1 MTVMVIVLTLDFRL
15 YTLFADPLLIS
26 SSYFKRSPN
35 RFSPDYGKTVIDFT
49 IKRTHYHLPSPPL
62 TSSASNGES
71 SQRKGNDKDVKGRR
85 GVEPVCGPLSN
96 GGLGSGGDCML
107 KLKYQYSSPPI
118 IFLTSPDLAGN
129 YDFSLT
135 QSIDNNN
142 DNNNNDNDEYYSNK
156 NNTFIDTTQT
166 EGTKSNAAIHEE
178 VAYELYIKK
187 ESRTSAYLI
196 LLGIPFLVMAL
207 YMMPV
212 SWFTEPCWPRSS
224 QNTNCFRKCRE
235 CFVLDT
241 SRTSSSTDYPGNNYG
256 AIPSSSDHGKQSIE
270 LISSEDTSLQAPV
283 LGSGETVIN
292 AGMASQ
298 SGSVLIPVANV
309 ISTDDKHTT
318 PSAPPALRDSERL

>member
-49 IKRTHYHLPSPPL
+49 IKRTHYHLP
-62 TSSASNGES
+62 
-71 SQRKGNDKDVKGRR
+71 RR
-85 GVEPVCGPLSN
+85 EVEPVCGPLSN

-107 KLKYQYSSPPI
+107 KLKYQYTSPPI

-142 DNNNNDNDEYYSNK
+142 DNNNNDNDGYDSNK
-156 NNTFIDTTQT
+156 NNTLIDTTQT
-166 EGTKSNAAIHEE
+166 EGTTSNAAIHEE

-212 SWFTEPCWPRSS
+212 SWFTEPCWPHSS
-224 QNTNCFRKCRE
+224 QNTNCFRKCRD

-292 AGMASQ
+292 AGMA
-298 SGSVLIPVANV
+298 IPVANV
-309 ISTDDKHTT
+309 ISTDDRHTT
-318 PSAPPALRDSERL
+318 PSAPPALRGSEKL